1 MLRGE
6 FSILT
11 DLCMYYVLCT
21 LCYASE
27 QTYEVGTLLTDEIL
41 RHTVI
46 KYNLPKMEPQLD
58 SAV

>member
-1 MLRGE
+1 
-6 FSILT
+6 
-11 DLCMYYVLCT
+11 MYYVLCT

-27 QTYEVGTLLTDEIL
+27 QTYEVGTILTDEIL